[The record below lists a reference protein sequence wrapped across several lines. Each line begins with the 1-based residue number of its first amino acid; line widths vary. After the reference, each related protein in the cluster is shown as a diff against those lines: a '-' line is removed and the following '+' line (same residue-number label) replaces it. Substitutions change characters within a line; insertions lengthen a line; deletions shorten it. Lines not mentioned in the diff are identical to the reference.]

1 MITVLA
7 REWLARLEGLTR
19 SQVKAWSYIV
29 EYVRFTGRRCFTYN
43 ELARFWPQAYTRIN
57 IQTLDRRIRELV
69 GEGLLERKE
78 WHGRRRAVFCLPE
91 DLFLFYSGSGGGGL

>member
-1 MITVLA
+1 MLA

-29 EYVRFTGRRCFTYN
+29 EYVKVHHRRCFTYN
-43 ELARFWPQAYTRIN
+43 DLIRFWPSASTRIN
-57 IQTLDRRIRELV
+57 VQTLDRRIRELV
-69 GEGLLERKE
+69 GEGLLERFDKE